1 MWEALPPRRSRLPGL
16 LMLAGWLLIQSL
28 LVEVALLAGS
38 CTHRFSPR
46 RSRPRAGCLQG
57 DARLFV
63 EGHYR
68 LLDRLLREAASTGAR
83 DWAPGD
89 AELEQ
94 VGLLNAGQLSAQ
106 L

>member
-1 MWEALPPRRSRLPGL
+1 MRACWMLAPAGWLAAHIFLPRRSR
-16 LMLAGWLLIQSL
+16 S
-28 LVEVALLAGS
+28 
-38 CTHRFSPR
+38 
-46 RSRPRAGCLQG
+46 RAGCLQG

-94 VGLLNAGQLSAQ
+94 VGLLNAGQLSAR
-106 L
+106 LSL